1 MKQRQPKIHVLI
13 PDGESHLLLEV
24 ISCLSESNCLVITVM
39 SSKQENPM
47 RFSRYIDNYS
57 YYPPSSVEDWIGYI
71 NREVEKREIDVIMPI
86 FEIGIRALIQNRQ
99 LLICQDKL
107 LHWASIQ
114 HFDTAIDKWKL
125 YEHMSR
131 AGISCPKT
139 YRLETDTPVNFMD
152 FPIIVKPTKGY
163 GGGLEVELLNDKN
176 DWDRFYGEKIGLE
189 TKFIGQ
195 EYIQGGDYCCNVL
208 CLNGEIQH
216 YTIQKGIMWGDKRF
230 GAQLGQE
237 FIYNNEILEI
247 SSTLM
252 KSLCWSGVACID
264 IRFDEDSKDYKI
276 IEINTRYWRSLVGS
290 LASGVNFPLLSIFTH
305 LKGSQLQKPYKEVS
319 FFNLKGLVKY
329 IRTDYKNLLKIRFI
343 WKNTAIK
350 YAVLDPLP
358 MIYKFFTRRWV

>member
-1 MKQRQPKIHVLI
+1 
-13 PDGESHLLLEV
+13 
-24 ISCLSESNCLVITVM
+24 
-39 SSKQENPM
+39 
-47 RFSRYIDNYS
+47 
-57 YYPPSSVEDWIGYI
+57 
-71 NREVEKREIDVIMPI
+71 
-86 FEIGIRALIQNRQ
+86 
-99 LLICQDKL
+99 
-107 LHWASIQ
+107 
-114 HFDTAIDKWKL
+114 
-125 YEHMSR
+125 
-131 AGISCPKT
+131 
-139 YRLETDTPVNFMD
+139 
-152 FPIIVKPTKGY
+152 
-163 GGGLEVELLNDKN
+163 
-176 DWDRFYGEKIGLE
+176 
-189 TKFIGQ
+189 
-195 EYIQGGDYCCNVL
+195 
-208 CLNGEIQH
+208 
-216 YTIQKGIMWGDKRF
+216 MWGDKRF

-290 LASGVNFPLLSIFTH
+290 LASGVNFPLLSILTH

-350 YAVLDPLP
+350 YAILDPLP